1 MKRMKFA
8 SMLAVA
14 GGLAM
19 ATSACSGSEPVEQDS
34 AAATAEL
41 ADDGS
46 VAADCTAASCA
57 AKECGAKPC
66 AAGPCAAKDCSA
78 KPCAAKECGAKPC
91 AAKPCAAKK

>member
-1 MKRMKFA
+1 MKTTKFA

-19 ATSACSGSEPVEQDS
+19 ATTACSGGEPAEQP

-46 VAADCTAASCA
+46 MVDNCAAAPCAASDCN
-57 AKECGAKPC
+57 AKPC
-66 AAGPCAAKDCSA
+66 AAA
-78 KPCAAKECGAKPC
+78 PCAAKEC
-91 AAKPCAAKK
+91 AAKPCAAKDCGAKPCVAKPCAAKK